1 MGKIRECQIQQK
13 VKTNGQEGVEFPSPT
28 KKEASMAQKGCLHK
42 IIELLADCKTDAV
55 ITLGDGELCGYI
67 ITPTCFV
74 PIGKELGIY
83 IQLERWTPLQSL
95 LH

>member
-1 MGKIRECQIQQK
+1 
-13 VKTNGQEGVEFPSPT
+13 
-28 KKEASMAQKGCLHK
+28 MAQKGCLHK
-42 IIELLADCKTDAV
+42 VNDLLADCKMDKV
-55 ITLGDGELCGYI
+55 ITLGDGKLYGYI
-67 ITPTCFV
+67 VTPSCLV

>member
-1 MGKIRECQIQQK
+1 
-13 VKTNGQEGVEFPSPT
+13 
-28 KKEASMAQKGCLHK
+28 MAQKGCLHK